1 MKLLQTTALVVLI
14 FLGLSLSEAGMTETE
29 PTYMPTLTVRDALKN
44 VSEFEPEAEP
54 DSTADEIPDPN
65 MGGGAYAGLLLTDNE
80 IRLLSSMVFLE
91 ANTQCFEGQQAVAE
105 VALNRVLS
113 PLFPDTVYDVLFQP
127 EQFSVEVD
135 DIIDTVMNGTKR
147 PVRYDN
153 EGRPSQSIFNSVCE
167 VTINGFALI
176 PTQKIDGFP
185 ISESRHFMQKNR
197 QQRPLTAPF

>member
-91 ANTQCFEGQQAVAE
+91 ANTQRFEGQQAVAE

-127 EQFSVEVD
+127 EQFSVAPLIETTEPMQTNVD
-135 DIIDTVMNGTKR
+135 AVYAALSGDS
-147 PVRYDN
+147 PVLDENVLY
-153 EGRPSQSIFNSVCE
+153 F
-167 VTINGFALI
+167 
-176 PTQKIDGFP
+176 
-185 ISESRHFMQKNR
+185 SRGPQNDRIAAHIGDHYFCY
-197 QQRPLTAPF
+197 QRGAI